1 MKDTKQIV
9 AVKRE
14 LKRRTKIRK
23 YDRDTKYFY
32 TYYQLTFNDINF
44 NDIKFSKNIKNNKS
58 QHIKFHSSQLHNKS
72 PIEMC
77 ISDIIF
83 LLQDITF

>member
-32 TYYQLTFNDINF
+32 TYYQLTFNDI
-44 NDIKFSKNIKNNKS
+44 KFSKNIKNINNINNNS

-72 PIEMC
+72 PIEIC